1 MFFWPKAITLQI
13 YRSKIKNSKMGNNSN
28 RITQGVIGGLAIILL
43 IAGLFVDNIY
53 LAWLIIGL
61 LFADALYLVV
71 SRGWRWWKG
80 KHNRIALRERFLLF
94 LSSLMFL
101 FLTTGTALFMMA
113 FIFES
118 EEYNGSFINSEYL
131 LRSLACSFQLFT
143 GNIDSNVV
151 DSISDHYYLK
161 GLISLQAILSFC
173 CTIAVLLSLA
183 YARISAYYKLHKNTK
198 IDADHNHLYI
208 FFGMND
214 PSRLLAKSIKERE
227 GTRAT
232 VVFVENMAQ
241 SNDDTNGLNN
251 IVGMFTHRRQTF
263 IDAEEL
269 DARVTFTEIR
279 LCDISSEK
287 VEKGDILGDINLL
300 TLRELIQKLGKGI
313 ADAQLHVFFLSENED
328 ENIRALSVLT
338 LDNSI
343 QQIKENKVQHRFYCH
358 ARRNGLN
365 HIIEDIAFK
374 YGLDVRTVDSSNLAV
389 ELLKADGR
397 NHPVRFVEIDKTSTT
412 VKSAF
417 NSLIVGFDEVGRD
430 ALKFLYEFGAF
441 VDYSATPE
449 DERRSPFHCIAIDK
463 RMDELKGAFA
473 NFAPAVMAAKNHDEQ
488 ESSLVEL
495 KSCDCLSSDF
505 YVKILTDDLC
515 EKLNYIV
522 IAVGDDELGMTM
534 AIRILNHIRRVR
546 DDLHDMRIFV
556 RSYRPD
562 KEAYMQHI
570 ADYYNEC
577 YNKCLKEQEVLYKN
591 NAVIKLFG
599 QSKEIY
605 SYDLIINETLTQK
618 GCTYQASYAR
628 LSGDKLLWDA
638 RRKKELEKG
647 SLDSMRSLRRKELQ
661 DLGNALHADTKVFL
675 LKNAM
680 EENYD
685 WTDFVN
691 RYFDNNEM
699 AQREGSCD
707 KIKYTYLTAQENNV
721 ILNLARLEHIR
732 WNASHEMLGYVKA
745 HDGLYQCDERTRE
758 HNCLRPWQDLDDESR
773 EVTRVKH
780 WDCDYKLYDFVVVD
794 NSILLNKDK
803 LLTQ

>member
-1 MFFWPKAITLQI
+1 
-13 YRSKIKNSKMGNNSN
+13 MGNNSN
-28 RITQGVIGGLAIILL
+28 IFAQCAIGGIAIILI
-43 IAGLFVDNIY
+43 IAGLFVNNIY

-61 LFADALYLVV
+61 LLADALYLSA

-80 KHNRIALRERFLLF
+80 RHNKIALRERFLLF
-94 LSSLMFL
+94 LTSLLFL
-101 FLTTGTALFMMA
+101 FLITGTALFMMA
-113 FIFES
+113 FVYES
-118 EEYNGSFINSEYL
+118 EEGNGTFINSEYL

-151 DSISDHYYLK
+151 DSISDHPYLK
-161 GLISLQAILSFC
+161 GFISLQAILSFF

-183 YARISAYYKLHKNTK
+183 YARVSAYYKLHKKTK
-198 IDADHNHLYI
+198 IDADHNHLYV

-227 GTRAT
+227 GSKAI

-263 IDAEEL
+263 IDADEL

-300 TLRELIQKLGKGI
+300 TLRDLIQEVGKGI
-313 ADAQLHVFFLSENED
+313 TDAQLHVFFLSENED

-343 QQIKENKVQHRFYCH
+343 QQIKENKVLLRFYCH

-374 YGLDVRTVDSSNLAV
+374 HGLDVRTVDSSNLAV
-389 ELLKADGR
+389 ELLKVDGE
-397 NHPVRFVEIDKTSTT
+397 NHPVRFVEIDKASTT
-412 VKSAF
+412 VKSSF

-441 VDYSATPE
+441 VDYGATPE
-449 DERRSPFHCIAIDK
+449 DERRSPFRCIAIDK

-473 NFAPAVMAAKNHDEQ
+473 NFAPAVMAAKNNDDH
-488 ESSLVEL
+488 ESPQVEL
-495 KSCDCLSSDF
+495 KSCDCLCSEF
-505 YVKILTDDLC
+505 YDNILTKDLC
-515 EKLNYIV
+515 KTLNYIV
-522 IAVGDDELGMTM
+522 IAIGDDELGMTI

-546 DDLHDMRIFV
+546 KDLHNMRIFV

-562 KEAYMQHI
+562 KEVHMQHI
-570 ADYYNEC
+570 ADYYNEG
-577 YNKCLKEQEVLYKN
+577 YNRCNKEQNSRLKN
-591 NAVIKLFG
+591 DAVIKLFG

-605 SYDLIINETLTQK
+605 SYDMIINEALTKK
-618 GCTYQASYAR
+618 GRTYQANYAR
-628 LSGDKLLWDA
+628 LSGDKKLWDE
-638 RRKKELEKG
+638 RRKNELEKG
-647 SLDSMRSLRRKELQ
+647 SLDDIRSLRRKELQ
-661 DLGNALHADTKVFL
+661 DLCNALHADTKVYL

-680 EENYD
+680 EEDFD
-685 WTDFVN
+685 WSEFIN
-691 RYFDNNEM
+691 RYFNNENI
-699 AQREGSCD
+699 AQREGGYD
-707 KIKYTYLTAQENNV
+707 KIRYTYLTGSENKV

-732 WNASHEMLGYVKA
+732 WTASHEMLGYIKA
-745 HDGLYQCDERTRE
+745 HDGLHTCDERTRE
-758 HNCLRPWQDLDDESR
+758 HNCLRPWHELDDESR
-773 EVTRVKH
+773 VVTRTEH
-780 WDCDYKLYDFVVVD
+780 WDCDYKLYDFIVVD

-803 LLTQ
+803 LLAQ

>member
-1 MFFWPKAITLQI
+1 
-13 YRSKIKNSKMGNNSN
+13 MGNNSN
-28 RITQGVIGGLAIILL
+28 RIAQCAIGGIAIILI
-43 IAGLFVDNIY
+43 IAGLFVNSIY

-61 LFADALYLVV
+61 LLANALYLSV

-80 KHNRIALRERFLLF
+80 SHNRIALRERFLLF
-94 LSSLMFL
+94 LTSLMFL
-101 FLTTGTALFMMA
+101 FLITGTALFMMA
-113 FIFES
+113 FVYES
-118 EEYNGSFINSEYL
+118 EEGNGTFINSEYL

-151 DSISDHYYLK
+151 DNISDHSYLK
-161 GLISLQAILSFC
+161 GFISLQAILSFF

-183 YARISAYYKLHKNTK
+183 YARVSAYYKLHKKTK
-198 IDADHNHLYI
+198 IDADHNHLYV

-227 GTRAT
+227 GGKAI

-263 IDAEEL
+263 IDADEL

-287 VEKGDILGDINLL
+287 VEKGDILVDINLL
-300 TLRELIQKLGKGI
+300 MLRDLIQKVGKGI
-313 ADAQLHVFFLSENED
+313 TDAQLHVFFLSENED
-328 ENIRALSVLT
+328 ENIRALSVLS

-343 QQIKENKVQHRFYCH
+343 QQIKENKVLLRFYCH
-358 ARRNGLN
+358 ARRNSLN

-374 YGLDVRTVDSSNLAV
+374 HGLDVRTVDSSNLAV
-389 ELLKADGR
+389 ELLKADGE
-397 NHPVRFVEIDKTSTT
+397 NHPVRFVEIDKASTT
-412 VKSAF
+412 VKSSF

-449 DERRSPFHCIAIDK
+449 EEKRSPFHCIAIDK
-463 RMDELKGAFA
+463 RMDELKGAFT
-473 NFAPAVMAAKNHDEQ
+473 NFAPAVMSAINHDEQ
-488 ESSLVEL
+488 KSSLVEL

-505 YVKILTDDLC
+505 YVNILTDDFC
-515 EKLNYIV
+515 KALNYIV
-522 IAVGDDELGMTM
+522 IAIGDDELGMTL

-546 DDLHDMRIFV
+546 DDLHNLRIFV
-556 RSYRPD
+556 RSYRSD
-562 KEAYMQHI
+562 KEVYMQHI
-570 ADYYNEC
+570 ADYYNDG
-577 YNKCLKEQEVLYKN
+577 YNKCLKEKEVPYKN
-591 NAVIKLFG
+591 DAVIKLFG

-605 SYDLIINETLTQK
+605 SYDMIINEELTQK
-618 GCTYQASYAR
+618 GRAYQASYAR

-638 RRKKELEKG
+638 RRKKEQEKG

-661 DLGNALHADTKVFL
+661 DLGNALHAETKVFL

-680 EENYD
+680 EEDYD
-685 WTDFVN
+685 WADFIN
-691 RYFDNNEM
+691 RYFNNSDM
-699 AQREGSCD
+699 VRREGAYD
-707 KIKYTYLTAQENNV
+707 KIKYTYLTTQENNV
-721 ILNLARLEHIR
+721 ILNLAMLEHLR
-732 WNASHEMLGYVKA
+732 WNASHEMLGYVKT
-745 HDGLYQCDERTRE
+745 HDGLHGCNERTRE
-758 HNCLRPWQDLDDESR
+758 HNCLRPWQELDEEGH
-773 EVTRVKH
+773 EVTRAEH

-794 NSILLNKDK
+794 NSILLNKEN
-803 LLTQ
+803 LLANLTN

>member
-1 MFFWPKAITLQI
+1 
-13 YRSKIKNSKMGNNSN
+13 MGNNSN
-28 RITQGVIGGLAIILL
+28 IFAQCAIGGIAIILI
-43 IAGLFVDNIY
+43 IAGLFVNNIY

-61 LFADALYLVV
+61 LLADALYLSA

-80 KHNRIALRERFLLF
+80 RHNKIALRERFLLF
-94 LSSLMFL
+94 LTSLMFL
-101 FLTTGTALFMMA
+101 FLITGTALFMMA
-113 FIFES
+113 FVYES
-118 EEYNGSFINSEYL
+118 EEGNGTFINSEYL

-151 DSISDHYYLK
+151 DSISDHPYLK
-161 GLISLQAILSFC
+161 GFISLQAILSFF

-183 YARISAYYKLHKNTK
+183 YARVSAYYKLHKKTK
-198 IDADHNHLYI
+198 IDADHNHLYV

-227 GTRAT
+227 GSKAI

-263 IDAEEL
+263 IDADEL

-300 TLRELIQKLGKGI
+300 TLRDLIQEVGKGI
-313 ADAQLHVFFLSENED
+313 TDAQLHVFFLSENED

-343 QQIKENKVQHRFYCH
+343 QQIKENKVLLRFYCH

-374 YGLDVRTVDSSNLAV
+374 HGLDVRTVDSSNLAV
-389 ELLKADGR
+389 ELLKVDGE
-397 NHPVRFVEIDKTSTT
+397 NHPVRFVEIDKASTT
-412 VKSAF
+412 VKSSF

-441 VDYSATPE
+441 VDYGATPE
-449 DERRSPFHCIAIDK
+449 DERRSPFRCIAIDK

-473 NFAPAVMAAKNHDEQ
+473 NFAPAVMAAKNNDDH
-488 ESSLVEL
+488 ESPQVEL
-495 KSCDCLSSDF
+495 KSCDCLCSEF
-505 YVKILTDDLC
+505 YDNILTKDLC
-515 EKLNYIV
+515 KTLNYIV
-522 IAVGDDELGMTM
+522 IAIGDDELGMTI

-546 DDLHDMRIFV
+546 KDLHNMRIFV

-562 KEAYMQHI
+562 KEVHMQHI
-570 ADYYNEC
+570 ADYYNEG
-577 YNKCLKEQEVLYKN
+577 YNRCNKEQNSRLKN
-591 NAVIKLFG
+591 DAVIKLFG

-605 SYDLIINETLTQK
+605 SYDMIINEALTKK
-618 GCTYQASYAR
+618 GRTYQANYAR
-628 LSGDKLLWDA
+628 LSGDKKLWDE
-638 RRKKELEKG
+638 RRKNELEKG
-647 SLDSMRSLRRKELQ
+647 SLDDIRSLRRKELQ
-661 DLGNALHADTKVFL
+661 DLCNALHADTKVYL

-680 EENYD
+680 EEDFD
-685 WTDFVN
+685 WSEFIN
-691 RYFDNNEM
+691 RYFNNENI
-699 AQREGSCD
+699 AQREGGYD
-707 KIKYTYLTAQENNV
+707 KIRYTYLTGSENKV

-732 WNASHEMLGYVKA
+732 WTASHEMLGYIKA
-745 HDGLYQCDERTRE
+745 HDGLHTCDERTRE
-758 HNCLRPWQDLDDESR
+758 HNCLRPWQELDDESR
-773 EVTRVKH
+773 VVTRTEH
-780 WDCDYKLYDFVVVD
+780 WDCDYKLYDFIVVD

-803 LLTQ
+803 LLAQ

>member
-1 MFFWPKAITLQI
+1 
-13 YRSKIKNSKMGNNSN
+13 MGNNSN
-28 RITQGVIGGLAIILL
+28 RFAQCAIGGIAIIL
-43 IAGLFVDNIY
+43 IVVGLFVNNIN

-61 LFADALYLVV
+61 LLADALYLSV

-80 KHNRIALRERFLLF
+80 SRNRIALRERFLLF
-94 LSSLMFL
+94 LTSLMFL
-101 FLTTGTALFMMA
+101 FLITGTALFMMA
-113 FIFES
+113 FVYES
-118 EEYNGSFINSEYL
+118 EEGNGTFINSEYL

-151 DSISDHYYLK
+151 DGISDHSYLK
-161 GLISLQAILSFC
+161 GFISLQAILSFF

-183 YARISAYYKLHKNTK
+183 YARVSAYYKLHKKTK
-198 IDADHNHLYI
+198 IDADHNHLYV

-227 GTRAT
+227 GGKAI

-241 SNDDTNGLNN
+241 SNDDINGLNN

-263 IDAEEL
+263 IDADEL

-300 TLRELIQKLGKGI
+300 MLRDLIQKVGKGI
-313 ADAQLHVFFLSENED
+313 TDAQLHVFFLSENED

-343 QQIKENKVQHRFYCH
+343 QQIKENKVLLRFYCH

-374 YGLDVRTVDSSNLAV
+374 HGLDVRTVDSSNLAV
-389 ELLKADGR
+389 ELLKADGE
-397 NHPVRFVEIDKTSTT
+397 NHPVRFVEIDKASTT
-412 VKSAF
+412 VKSSF

-441 VDYSATPE
+441 VDYGATPE
-449 DERRSPFHCIAIDK
+449 DERRSSFHCIAIDK
-463 RMDELKGAFA
+463 RMDELKGSFA
-473 NFAPAVMAAKNHDEQ
+473 NFAPAVMAARNYDKQ
-488 ESSLVEL
+488 KSPLIEL
-495 KSCDCLSSDF
+495 KSCDSLSSDF
-505 YVKILTDDLC
+505 YVNILTDDFC
-515 EKLNYIV
+515 KALNYIV
-522 IAVGDDELGMTM
+522 IAIGDDELGMTL

-546 DDLHDMRIFV
+546 LDLHNMRIFV
-556 RSYRPD
+556 RSYRSD
-562 KEAYMQHI
+562 KEVYMQHI
-570 ADYYNEC
+570 ADYYNEG
-577 YNKCLKEQEVLYKN
+577 YNKCLKEKEVLYKN
-591 NAVIKLFG
+591 GAVIKLFG

-605 SYDLIINETLTQK
+605 SYDMIINEALTQK
-618 GCTYQASYAR
+618 GRAYQASYAR

-638 RRKKELEKG
+638 RRKKEQEKG
-647 SLDSMRSLRRKELQ
+647 SLDNMRSLRRKEQQ
-661 DLGNALHADTKVFL
+661 DLGNALHAETKVFL

-680 EENYD
+680 EKDND
-685 WTDFVN
+685 WSDFIN
-691 RYFDNNEM
+691 RYFDNKEM
-699 AQREGSCD
+699 AQREGKYD
-707 KIKYTYLTAQENNV
+707 NIKYTYLTTQENNV
-721 ILNLARLEHIR
+721 ILNLARLEHLR

-745 HDGLYQCDERTRE
+745 HDGLHGCDERTRE
-758 HNCLRPWQDLDDESR
+758 HNCLRPWQELDEEGR
-773 EVTRVKH
+773 EVTRAEH

-794 NSILLNKDK
+794 NSILLNREK
-803 LLTQ
+803 LLANLTHKR

>member
-1 MFFWPKAITLQI
+1 
-13 YRSKIKNSKMGNNSN
+13 MGNNSN
-28 RITQGVIGGLAIILL
+28 RIAQCAIGGIAIILI
-43 IAGLFVDNIY
+43 IAGLFVNSIY

-61 LFADALYLVV
+61 LLANALYLSV

-80 KHNRIALRERFLLF
+80 SHNRIALRERFLLF
-94 LSSLMFL
+94 LTSLMFL
-101 FLTTGTALFMMA
+101 FLITGTALFMMA
-113 FIFES
+113 FVYES
-118 EEYNGSFINSEYL
+118 EEGNGTFINSEYL

-151 DSISDHYYLK
+151 DNISDHSYLK
-161 GLISLQAILSFC
+161 GFISLQAILSFF

-183 YARISAYYKLHKNTK
+183 YARVSAYYKLHKKTK
-198 IDADHNHLYI
+198 IDADHNHLYV

-227 GTRAT
+227 GGKAI

-263 IDAEEL
+263 IDADEL

-287 VEKGDILGDINLL
+287 VEKGDILVDINLL
-300 TLRELIQKLGKGI
+300 MLRDLIQKVGKGI
-313 ADAQLHVFFLSENED
+313 TDAQLHVFFLSENED
-328 ENIRALSVLT
+328 ENIRALSVLS

-343 QQIKENKVQHRFYCH
+343 QQIKENKVLLRFYCH
-358 ARRNGLN
+358 ARRNSLN

-374 YGLDVRTVDSSNLAV
+374 HGLDVRTVDSSNLAV
-389 ELLKADGR
+389 ELLKADGE
-397 NHPVRFVEIDKTSTT
+397 NHPVRFVEIDKASTT
-412 VKSAF
+412 VKSSF

-449 DERRSPFHCIAIDK
+449 EEKRSPFHCIAIDK
-463 RMDELKGAFA
+463 RMDELKGAFT
-473 NFAPAVMAAKNHDEQ
+473 NFAPAVMSAINHDEQ
-488 ESSLVEL
+488 KSSLVEL

-505 YVKILTDDLC
+505 YVNILTDDFC
-515 EKLNYIV
+515 KALNYIV
-522 IAVGDDELGMTM
+522 IAIGDDELGMTL

-546 DDLHDMRIFV
+546 DDLHNLRIFV
-556 RSYRPD
+556 RSYRSD
-562 KEAYMQHI
+562 KEVYMQHI
-570 ADYYNEC
+570 ADYYNDG
-577 YNKCLKEQEVLYKN
+577 YNKCLKEKEVPYKN
-591 NAVIKLFG
+591 DAVIKLFG

-605 SYDLIINETLTQK
+605 SYDMIINEELTQK
-618 GCTYQASYAR
+618 GRAYQASYAR

-638 RRKKELEKG
+638 RRKKEQEKG

-661 DLGNALHADTKVFL
+661 DLGNALHAETKVFL

-680 EENYD
+680 EEDYD
-685 WTDFVN
+685 WADFIN
-691 RYFDNNEM
+691 RYFNNSDM
-699 AQREGSCD
+699 VRREGAYD
-707 KIKYTYLTAQENNV
+707 KIKYTYLTTQENNV
-721 ILNLARLEHIR
+721 ILNLARLEHLR
-732 WNASHEMLGYVKA
+732 WNASHEMLGYVKT
-745 HDGLYQCDERTRE
+745 HDGLHGCNERTRE
-758 HNCLRPWQDLDDESR
+758 HNCLRPWQELDEEGH
-773 EVTRVKH
+773 EVTRAEH

-794 NSILLNKDK
+794 NSILLNKEN
-803 LLTQ
+803 LLANLTN

>member
-1 MFFWPKAITLQI
+1 
-13 YRSKIKNSKMGNNSN
+13 MGNNSN
-28 RITQGVIGGLAIILL
+28 IFAQCAIGGIAIILI
-43 IAGLFVDNIY
+43 IAGLFVNNIY

-61 LFADALYLVV
+61 LLADALYLSA

-80 KHNRIALRERFLLF
+80 RHNKIALRERFLLF
-94 LSSLMFL
+94 LTSLMFL
-101 FLTTGTALFMMA
+101 FLITGTALFMMA
-113 FIFES
+113 FVYES
-118 EEYNGSFINSEYL
+118 EEGNGTFINSEYL

-151 DSISDHYYLK
+151 DSISDHPYLK
-161 GLISLQAILSFC
+161 GFISLQAILSFF

-183 YARISAYYKLHKNTK
+183 YARVSAYYKLHKKTK
-198 IDADHNHLYI
+198 IDADHNHLYV

-227 GTRAT
+227 GSKAI

-263 IDAEEL
+263 IDADEL

-300 TLRELIQKLGKGI
+300 TLRDLIQEVGKGI
-313 ADAQLHVFFLSENED
+313 TDAQLHVFFLSENED

-343 QQIKENKVQHRFYCH
+343 QQIKENKVLLRFYCH

-374 YGLDVRTVDSSNLAV
+374 HGLDVRTVDSSNLAV
-389 ELLKADGR
+389 ELLKVDGE
-397 NHPVRFVEIDKTSTT
+397 NHPVRFVEIDKASTT
-412 VKSAF
+412 VKSSF

-441 VDYSATPE
+441 VDYGATPE
-449 DERRSPFHCIAIDK
+449 DERRSPFRCIAIDK

-473 NFAPAVMAAKNHDEQ
+473 NFAPAVMAAKNNDDH
-488 ESSLVEL
+488 ESPQVEL
-495 KSCDCLSSDF
+495 KSCDCLCSEF
-505 YVKILTDDLC
+505 YDNILTKDLC
-515 EKLNYIV
+515 KTLNYIV
-522 IAVGDDELGMTM
+522 IAIGDDELGMTI

-546 DDLHDMRIFV
+546 KDLHNMRIFV

-562 KEAYMQHI
+562 KEVHVQHI
-570 ADYYNEC
+570 ADYYNEG
-577 YNKCLKEQEVLYKN
+577 YNRCNKEQNSRLKN
-591 NAVIKLFG
+591 DAVIKLFG

-605 SYDLIINETLTQK
+605 SYDMIINEALTKK
-618 GCTYQASYAR
+618 GRTYQANYAR
-628 LSGDKLLWDA
+628 LSGDKKLWDE
-638 RRKKELEKG
+638 RRKNELEKG
-647 SLDSMRSLRRKELQ
+647 SLDDIRSLRRKELQ
-661 DLGNALHADTKVFL
+661 DLCNALHADTKVYL

-680 EENYD
+680 EEDFD
-685 WTDFVN
+685 WSEFIN
-691 RYFDNNEM
+691 RYFNNENI
-699 AQREGSCD
+699 AQREGGYD
-707 KIKYTYLTAQENNV
+707 KIRYTYLTGSENKV

-732 WNASHEMLGYVKA
+732 WTASHEMLGYIKA
-745 HDGLYQCDERTRE
+745 HDGLHTCDERTRE
-758 HNCLRPWQDLDDESR
+758 HNCLRPWQELDDESR
-773 EVTRVKH
+773 VVTRTEH
-780 WDCDYKLYDFVVVD
+780 WDCDYKLYDFIVVD

-803 LLTQ
+803 LLAQ

>member
-1 MFFWPKAITLQI
+1 MD
-13 YRSKIKNSKMGNNSN
+13 NNSHG
-28 RITQGVIGGLAIILL
+28 IAQCAIGGIAIIL
-43 IAGLFVDNIY
+43 IVAGLFVNNIN

-61 LFADALYLVV
+61 LLADALYLSV

-80 KHNRIALRERFLLF
+80 CRNKIALRERFLLF
-94 LSSLMFL
+94 LTSLMFL
-101 FLTTGTALFMMA
+101 FLITGTALFMMA
-113 FIFES
+113 FVYES
-118 EEYNGSFINSEYL
+118 EEGNGTFVNSEYL

-151 DSISDHYYLK
+151 DGISNHSYLK
-161 GLISLQAILSFC
+161 GFISLQAILSFF

-183 YARISAYYKLHKNTK
+183 YARVSAYYKLHKKTK
-198 IDADHNHLYI
+198 IDADHNHLYV

-227 GTRAT
+227 GGKAI

-263 IDAEEL
+263 IDADEL

-300 TLRELIQKLGKGI
+300 MLRDLIQEVGKGI
-313 ADAQLHVFFLSENED
+313 TDAQLHVFFLSENED

-343 QQIKENKVQHRFYCH
+343 QQIKENKVLLRFYCH

-374 YGLDVRTVDSSNLAV
+374 HGLDVRTVDSSNLAV
-389 ELLKADGR
+389 ELLKADGE
-397 NHPVRFVEIDKTSTT
+397 NHPVRFVEIDKASTT
-412 VKSAF
+412 VKSSF

-441 VDYSATPE
+441 VDYGATPE
-449 DERRSPFHCIAIDK
+449 DERRSPFRCIAIDK

-473 NFAPAVMAAKNHDEQ
+473 NFAPAVMAAKNNDDH
-488 ESSLVEL
+488 ESPQVEL
-495 KSCDCLSSDF
+495 KSCDCLCREF
-505 YVKILTDDLC
+505 YDNILTEDLC
-515 EKLNYIV
+515 KTLNYIV
-522 IAVGDDELGMTM
+522 IAIGDDELGMTI

-546 DDLHDMRIFV
+546 KDLHNMRIFV

-562 KEAYMQHI
+562 KEVHMQHI
-570 ADYYNEC
+570 ADYYNEG
-577 YNKCLKEQEVLYKN
+577 YNRCNKEQNSRLKN
-591 NAVIKLFG
+591 DAVIKLFG

-605 SYDLIINETLTQK
+605 SYDMIINEALTKK
-618 GCTYQASYAR
+618 GRTYQANYAR
-628 LSGDKLLWDA
+628 LSGDKKLWDE
-638 RRKKELEKG
+638 RRKNELEKG
-647 SLDSMRSLRRKELQ
+647 SLDDIRSLRRKELQ
-661 DLGNALHADTKVFL
+661 DLCNALHADTKVYL

-680 EENYD
+680 EEDFD
-685 WTDFVN
+685 WSEFIN
-691 RYFDNNEM
+691 RYFNNENI
-699 AQREGSCD
+699 AQREGGYD
-707 KIKYTYLTAQENNV
+707 KIRYTYLTGSENKV
-721 ILNLARLEHIR
+721 ILNLARLEHLR
-732 WNASHEMLGYVKA
+732 WTASHEMLGYIKA
-745 HDGLYQCDERTRE
+745 HDGLHTCDERTRE
-758 HNCLRPWQDLDDESR
+758 HNCLRPWQELDDESR
-773 EVTRVKH
+773 VVTRTEH
-780 WDCDYKLYDFVVVD
+780 WDCDYKLYDFIVVD

-803 LLTQ
+803 LLAQ

>member
-1 MFFWPKAITLQI
+1 
-13 YRSKIKNSKMGNNSN
+13 MGNNSN
-28 RITQGVIGGLAIILL
+28 RFAQCAIGGIAIILI
-43 IAGLFVDNIY
+43 IAGLFVNSIY

-61 LFADALYLVV
+61 LLANALYLSV

-80 KHNRIALRERFLLF
+80 SHNRIALRERFLLF
-94 LSSLMFL
+94 LTSLMFL
-101 FLTTGTALFMMA
+101 FLITGTALFMMA
-113 FIFES
+113 FVYES
-118 EEYNGSFINSEYL
+118 EEGNGTFINSEYL

-151 DSISDHYYLK
+151 DNISDHSYLK
-161 GLISLQAILSFC
+161 GFISLQAILSFF

-183 YARISAYYKLHKNTK
+183 YARVSAYYKLHKKTK
-198 IDADHNHLYI
+198 IDADHNHLYV

-227 GTRAT
+227 GGKAI

-263 IDAEEL
+263 IDADEL

-300 TLRELIQKLGKGI
+300 MLRDLIQKVGKGI
-313 ADAQLHVFFLSENED
+313 TDAQLHVFFLSENED
-328 ENIRALSVLT
+328 ENIRALSVLS

-343 QQIKENKVQHRFYCH
+343 QQIKENKVLLRFYCH
-358 ARRNGLN
+358 ARRNSLN

-374 YGLDVRTVDSSNLAV
+374 HGLDVRTVDSSNLAV
-389 ELLKADGR
+389 ELLKADGE
-397 NHPVRFVEIDKTSTT
+397 NHPVRFVEIDKASTT
-412 VKSAF
+412 VKSSF

-449 DERRSPFHCIAIDK
+449 EEKRSPFHCIAIDK
-463 RMDELKGAFA
+463 RMDELKGAFT
-473 NFAPAVMAAKNHDEQ
+473 NFAPAVMSAINHDEQ
-488 ESSLVEL
+488 KSSLVEL

-505 YVKILTDDLC
+505 YVNILTDDFC
-515 EKLNYIV
+515 KALNYIV
-522 IAVGDDELGMTM
+522 IAIGDDELGMTL

-546 DDLHDMRIFV
+546 DDLHNLRIFV
-556 RSYRPD
+556 RSYRSD
-562 KEAYMQHI
+562 KEVYMQHI
-570 ADYYNEC
+570 ADYYNDG
-577 YNKCLKEQEVLYKN
+577 YNKCLKEKEVPYKN
-591 NAVIKLFG
+591 DAVIKLFG

-605 SYDLIINETLTQK
+605 SYDMIINEELTQK
-618 GCTYQASYAR
+618 GRAYQASYAR

-638 RRKKELEKG
+638 RRKKEQEKG

-661 DLGNALHADTKVFL
+661 DLGNALHAETKVFL

-680 EENYD
+680 EEDYD
-685 WTDFVN
+685 WADFIN
-691 RYFDNNEM
+691 RYFNNSDM
-699 AQREGSCD
+699 VRREGAYD
-707 KIKYTYLTAQENNV
+707 KIKYTYLTTQENNV
-721 ILNLARLEHIR
+721 ILNLARLEHLR
-732 WNASHEMLGYVKA
+732 WNASHEMLGYVKT
-745 HDGLYQCDERTRE
+745 HDGLHGCNERTRE
-758 HNCLRPWQDLDDESR
+758 HNCLRPWQELDEEGH
-773 EVTRVKH
+773 EVTRAEH

-794 NSILLNKDK
+794 NSILLNKEN
-803 LLTQ
+803 LLANLTN